1 MSEKGKHYTFG
12 PPKLMLFYNI
22 AYRSQSYKSQTQN
35 FSNDPMYVLAKTDVL
50 QMIGILQLS
59 TDLDGVAVTRVA
71 ELSKY
76 I

>member
-1 MSEKGKHYTFG
+1 M
-12 PPKLMLFYNI
+12 
-22 AYRSQSYKSQTQN
+22 
-35 FSNDPMYVLAKTDVL
+35 DPMYVLAKTDVL
-50 QMIGILQLS
+50 PTIGILQLS

>member
-1 MSEKGKHYTFG
+1 M
-12 PPKLMLFYNI
+12 
-22 AYRSQSYKSQTQN
+22 
-35 FSNDPMYVLAKTDVL
+35 DPMYVLAKTDVL

-71 ELSKY
+71 KLSKY